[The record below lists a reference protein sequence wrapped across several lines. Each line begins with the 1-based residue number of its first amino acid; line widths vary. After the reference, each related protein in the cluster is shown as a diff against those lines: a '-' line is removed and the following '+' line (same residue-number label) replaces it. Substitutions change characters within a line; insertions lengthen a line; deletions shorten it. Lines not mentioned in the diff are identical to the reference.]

1 MAPVAPT
8 AAQIEKKK
16 KEKAAKQNQAN
27 AEGQNQTKES
37 GSPVVMNSDGALA
50 PETPYAIPTPAT
62 KSSNQTLPPT
72 GTPNST
78 PNSAAPLQTV
88 PVPASGGF
96 KIPSK
101 GIFDFAFKPP
111 TNGSSP
117 QPPANNGLNVPSKP
131 AFGAIFGQGPTSS
144 TPQTPGTNNGL
155 NFPSKPAFGAI
166 FGQGPTSSTPQTPGT
181 NNGLNSP
188 SKPAFGAIF
197 GQGPTSSTP
206 QTPGTNNGLNVPSKP
221 AFGAIF
227 GQGPTSSAPQTSGT
241 NNFNPVPTSAKAFDP
256 LINPEIPKMNFSV
269 PAYSPGEVE
278 GPRLTDSL
286 KAHNAHLAGA
296 TTIQQIEQTNLAFKH
311 FDLGMQMRQCQNDP
325 GELNRCIT
333 VWEAKDATKAMEIK
347 KMYDEYFKLQRQ
359 AREARENGMTKL
371 KEATSTIEAKDL
383 CIAQLER
390 ENEAFKAT
398 AENAYDQQAKE
409 LFAKDQEIARL
420 ERENEAFKATAEN
433 AYDQQAKELFAK
445 DQEIARI
452 ERENEAFKATA
463 QSARDQHAKQLDAK
477 DQEIAELKE
486 TSEAFKAQNVDG
498 QQGEQPVAKDKEIAE
513 LKATNERAQSV
524 QGQQAEQIIAK
535 DEEIANLK
543 ATNSAL
549 ETTNKDITEKAEE
562 DLEKKDRW
570 IAELEHS
577 RQDADDRYKGLVVSQ
592 EQEKLNIKRTYED
605 READLEA
612 ELQGYRDV
620 ADAKSG
626 QFDGLRQQ
634 VKDANIKAK
643 TAEDHARSSD
653 DKVEEQANAIDE
665 YETRIGVLDGTIE
678 RFKKELQDSEEE
690 MKSMTRE
697 KDNGPAD
704 HHDCR
709 TEIQRLKSE
718 KKQEIDELHRHY
730 ALTHAEDARRVQQE
744 MEGLQEASTGLSLDL
759 YRVQQRVQEHEQT
772 IEKLQQE
779 NQRLQSEIDDP
790 KKEAAAG
797 LYTTNKT
804 SVEPDADERHFLSS
818 HTRHNEL
825 SEFSPALSRPGTPEC
840 GPGPWR
846 PQTESMMGDSDDG
859 DDEGHRPDTQNLG
872 LGIANGS
879 REMCD
884 QGTQTS
890 TPPST
895 PNLSFSKIATIVDY
909 KPNSPKLSISKPMTI
924 FHDTPSPA
932 PFLGISG
939 PGPTDE
945 SKPNRPK
952 LSISKPVTIINTA
965 PSSPIK
971 LSISEPVIIINTA
984 PSPPVKLGFSKL
996 KTVVDIA
1003 PSAPELSISGAVDE
1017 PQSKA
1022 PKLGISEIVTI
1033 IDSAPSNAV
1042 IISTPEEQPS
1052 QNRLPRW
1059 RWLRYL
1065 FLMLSFVILLFAV
1078 SYGESARRER
1088 NMWLEANDFTRRAV
1102 YSVRAGG
1109 GTGTGVPS
1117 WLWDDQL
1124 LDPAKY
1130 YYR

>member
-1 MAPVAPT
+1 
-8 AAQIEKKK
+8 
-16 KEKAAKQNQAN
+16 
-27 AEGQNQTKES
+27 
-37 GSPVVMNSDGALA
+37 ALA

-62 KSSNQTLPPT
+62 NSSNQALPPT
-72 GTPNST
+72 GTSNPT

-88 PVPASGGF
+88 PVSASGGF
-96 KIPSK
+96 KIPPK
-101 GIFDFAFKPP
+101 GNFDFAFNPS
-111 TNGSSP
+111 TTGSSS
-117 QPPANNGLNVPSKP
+117 QPPANNGL
-131 AFGAIFGQGPTSS
+131 I
-144 TPQTPGTNNGL
+144 L
-155 NFPSKPAFGAI
+155 PSKPAFGAI

-197 GQGPTSSTP
+197 GQGPTSSTS
-206 QTPGTNNGLNVPSKP
+206 QTP
-221 AFGAIF
+221 
-227 GQGPTSSAPQTSGT
+227 GT

-256 LINPEIPKMNFSV
+256 LINSEIPKINFPV
-269 PAYSPGEVE
+269 PAYSPAEVE
-278 GPRLTDSL
+278 GPSLTDYL
-286 KAHNAHLAGA
+286 KAHKSHAAGA

-311 FDLGMQMRQCQNDP
+311 FDIGMQMRQCQNDP
-325 GELNRCIT
+325 GELNRCI
-333 VWEAKDATKAMEIK
+333 VAWEAKDVTKEMEIK
-347 KMYDEYFKLQRQ
+347 KMHDEYFKLQRQ
-359 AREARENGMTKL
+359 ARDARENGMAKL

-398 AENAYDQQAKE
+398 AQSTYDQQAKE
-409 LFAKDQEIARL
+409 LVAKDQEIARL
-420 ERENEAFKATAEN
+420 ERENAAFKATAQS
-433 AYDQQAKELFAK
+433 AYDRQAEELVAK
-445 DQEIARI
+445 NQEIA
-452 ERENEAFKATA
+452 ELHETNEAIKATA

-486 TSEAFKAQNVDG
+486 TSEAIKARAQNVDD

-535 DEEIANLK
+535 DEEIAKLK

-612 ELQGYRDV
+612 ELQGYRDA

-634 VKDANIKAK
+634 VKDANVKAK
-643 TAEDHARSSD
+643 NAEDHARSSD
-653 DKVEEQANAIDE
+653 DRVEAQANAIDE
-665 YETRIGVLDGTIE
+665 YETKVGGLKGTIQRLE
-678 RFKKELQDSEEE
+678 KELQDSEEE

-697 KDNGPAD
+697 KDNGPVD

-709 TEIQRLKSE
+709 TKIQRLESE
-718 KKQEIDELHRHY
+718 KKQEIDGLHRHY
-730 ALTHAEDARRVQQE
+730 TLAHAEDAKRVQQE
-744 MEGLQEASTGLSLDL
+744 MEGLQDASAGLSQDLD
-759 YRVQQRVQEHEQT
+759 RVQQRVQEHEQT
-772 IEKLQQE
+772 IENLQQE
-779 NQRLQSEIDDP
+779 NQRLQSEIDDQ
-790 KKEAAAG
+790 KKEAAAE
-797 LYTTNKT
+797 LCTTNKT

-818 HTRHNEL
+818 HTRGNEL
-825 SEFSPALSRPGTPEC
+825 SQFSPALSRPGTPESS
-840 GPGPWR
+840 PGPWR

-859 DDEGHRPDTQNLG
+859 DDEGHRPDTQNHG

-879 REMCD
+879 REMHD

-895 PNLSFSKIATIVDY
+895 PKLNFSKIATIVDC

-924 FHDTPSPA
+924 FHNTPSPA
-932 PFLGISG
+932 PFLALSG
-939 PGPTDE
+939 PGSTDE
-945 SKPNRPK
+945 VKPSRPK
-952 LSISKPVTIINTA
+952 LSISKPVT
-965 PSSPIK
+965 
-971 LSISEPVIIINTA
+971 IINTA

-1003 PSAPELSISGAVDE
+1003 PSAPGLSISEAVDE

-1022 PKLGISEIVTI
+1022 PKLGISEIVTV

-1042 IISTPEEQPS
+1042 IISTPEEQTG
-1052 QNRLPRW
+1052 QNRRPRW
-1059 RWLRYL
+1059 SWLQYL
-1065 FLMLSFVILLFAV
+1065 LLMLITAILIFAV

-1109 GTGTGVPS
+1109 GTGTSVPA
-1117 WLWDDQL
+1117 WLWNDQL
-1124 LDPAKY
+1124 LDLANY